1 MYTVYTLTCSSQFHG
16 SWIIPSNHYIYHE
29 FKIVITWDC
38 FTLICGIIPEYVI
51 LTKKGLFLYIN
62 IKSSMVTL
70 ETLEKSLSVLNEYAP
85 LAQAV
90 QPAAIPSIRHG
101 ATSGGTLYLDTRC
114 IYYKKCS
121 KHSNRNRPIIWRNI

>member
-1 MYTVYTLTCSSQFHG
+1 
-16 SWIIPSNHYIYHE
+16 
-29 FKIVITWDC
+29 
-38 FTLICGIIPEYVI
+38 
-51 LTKKGLFLYIN
+51 
-62 IKSSMVTL
+62 MVTL
-70 ETLEKSLSVLNEYAP
+70 ETLEKFPFVLNEYAP

-121 KHSNRNRPIIWRNI
+121 KHSNRNRTITRRNI